1 MRIEIGQ
8 VNERNLLV
16 CTLVPIWYSIPIV
29 PFLKCEINK
38 KNKKQWIDFKIPCPN
53 DVKTFQKSLLI

>member
-38 KNKKQWIDFKIPCPN
+38 KK
-53 DVKTFQKSLLI
+53 